1 VTPVRI
7 PQTRTTPR
15 PWESQQGLLRRHQS
29 TRESLGTSIARP
41 GLTRRSND
49 ILEKLSA
56 WRRLPAGAASFS
68 PGSVDRY
75 HKFTQHPWRTS
86 SLIRCV
92 SKSLMLPAGEIPAP
106 ERGTSRPTGN
116 RALGSWR
123 QRHELSVG
131 TSDERAV
138 TQVKRLSLVMI
149 VTRRPTASYWL
160 EGNSRSPQ
168 EAMVTGDCG
177 GVREHGTFGNG
188 SIEEPERSTVVSAR
202 SGNEQS
208 MLDEWNIPEKGKRC
222 SGSRIRW

>member
-1 VTPVRI
+1 
-7 PQTRTTPR
+7 
-15 PWESQQGLLRRHQS
+15 EEHLRR
-29 TRESLGTSIARP
+29 
-41 GLTRRSND
+41 
-49 ILEKLSA
+49 ILKNYEN
-56 WRRLPAGAASFS
+56 ASVIEQRCAYLS
-68 PGSVDRY
+68 PGSAIRR
-75 HKFTQHPWRTS
+75 HKFARHTGRTS
-86 SLIRCV
+86 SSIRCV
-92 SKSLMLPAGEIPAP
+92 RTSLMLPAGEIPAS

-116 RALGSWR
+116 RALVSWR
-123 QRHELSVG
+123 QQHELSVG

-168 EAMVTGDCG
+168 EAMVSGDCG
-177 GVREHGTFGNG
+177 GVREHGTCGNG

-222 SGSRIRW
+222 SGSRNRW

>member
-1 VTPVRI
+1 
-7 PQTRTTPR
+7 
-15 PWESQQGLLRRHQS
+15 
-29 TRESLGTSIARP
+29 
-41 GLTRRSND
+41 
-49 ILEKLSA
+49 
-56 WRRLPAGAASFS
+56 
-68 PGSVDRY
+68 
-75 HKFTQHPWRTS
+75 
-86 SLIRCV
+86 
-92 SKSLMLPAGEIPAP
+92 MLPAGEIPAP

-188 SIEEPERSTVVSAR
+188 SSRNLRDPRWSRLGAETSGVCRTNGTFLRKANAAVEVGFAGSTQSAGKLR
-202 SGNEQS
+202 TRGSGEA
-208 MLDEWNIPEKGKRC
+208 DEG
-222 SGSRIRW
+222 

>member
-1 VTPVRI
+1 
-7 PQTRTTPR
+7 
-15 PWESQQGLLRRHQS
+15 
-29 TRESLGTSIARP
+29 
-41 GLTRRSND
+41 
-49 ILEKLSA
+49 
-56 WRRLPAGAASFS
+56 
-68 PGSVDRY
+68 
-75 HKFTQHPWRTS
+75 
-86 SLIRCV
+86 
-92 SKSLMLPAGEIPAP
+92 MLPAGEIPAP

-138 TQVKRLSLVMI
+138 TQVKRLSLVMV

-160 EGNSRSPQ
+160 EGNNRSPQ

-202 SGNEQS
+202 SGNERS
-208 MLDEWNIPEKGKRC
+208 MLDEWSIPEKGKRC

>member
-1 VTPVRI
+1 
-7 PQTRTTPR
+7 
-15 PWESQQGLLRRHQS
+15 
-29 TRESLGTSIARP
+29 
-41 GLTRRSND
+41 
-49 ILEKLSA
+49 
-56 WRRLPAGAASFS
+56 
-68 PGSVDRY
+68 
-75 HKFTQHPWRTS
+75 
-86 SLIRCV
+86 
-92 SKSLMLPAGEIPAP
+92 MLPAGEIPAP

-188 SIEEPERSTVVSAR
+188 SMEEPERSTVVSAR

>member
-1 VTPVRI
+1 MCTSADKEARTPRSRGRSVVVLCNCVGTHQSLNKDTPVSHPVQRI
-7 PQTRTTPR
+7 GVISSRGILG
-15 PWESQQGLLRRHQS
+15 GLHHQYGCV
-29 TRESLGTSIARP
+29 R
-41 GLTRRSND
+41 
-49 ILEKLSA
+49 K
-56 WRRLPAGAASFS
+56 
-68 PGSVDRY
+68 
-75 HKFTQHPWRTS
+75 
-86 SLIRCV
+86 SLI
-92 SKSLMLPAGEIPAP
+92 LPAGEIPAP

-202 SGNEQS
+202 SGNERS

>member
-1 VTPVRI
+1 
-7 PQTRTTPR
+7 
-15 PWESQQGLLRRHQS
+15 
-29 TRESLGTSIARP
+29 
-41 GLTRRSND
+41 
-49 ILEKLSA
+49 
-56 WRRLPAGAASFS
+56 
-68 PGSVDRY
+68 
-75 HKFTQHPWRTS
+75 
-86 SLIRCV
+86 
-92 SKSLMLPAGEIPAP
+92 MLPAGEIPAP

-177 GVREHGTFGNG
+177 GVREHGTFGEG
-188 SIEEPERSTVVSAR
+188 SIKGPGRSTVVLVRTRGGS
-202 SGNEQS
+202 S
-208 MLDEWNIPEKGKRC
+208 MPDDKDY
-222 SGSRIRW
+222 S

>member
-1 VTPVRI
+1 MAPARI
-7 PQTRTTPR
+7 Y
-15 PWESQQGLLRRHQS
+15 PWRRMRQYRALLRGQ
-29 TRESLGTSIARP
+29 GTSIVD
-41 GLTRRSND
+41 LY
-49 ILEKLSA
+49 
-56 WRRLPAGAASFS
+56 WAGA
-68 PGSVDRY
+68 
-75 HKFTQHPWRTS
+75 S
-86 SLIRCV
+86 SIWCV
-92 SKSLMLPAGEIPAP
+92 RKSLMLPAGEIPAP
-106 ERGTSRPTGN
+106 ERGTSCPTGN
-116 RALGSWR
+116 RALGLWR

-177 GVREHGTFGNG
+177 GGKETGTFGNG

-202 SGNEQS
+202 SGNERS

>member
-1 VTPVRI
+1 
-7 PQTRTTPR
+7 
-15 PWESQQGLLRRHQS
+15 
-29 TRESLGTSIARP
+29 
-41 GLTRRSND
+41 
-49 ILEKLSA
+49 
-56 WRRLPAGAASFS
+56 
-68 PGSVDRY
+68 
-75 HKFTQHPWRTS
+75 
-86 SLIRCV
+86 
-92 SKSLMLPAGEIPAP
+92 MLPAGEIPAS

-116 RALGSWR
+116 RALVSWR
-123 QRHELSVG
+123 QQHELSVG

-188 SIEEPERSTVVSAR
+188 SMEEPERSTVVSAR
-202 SGNEQS
+202 SGNERS

>member
-1 VTPVRI
+1 
-7 PQTRTTPR
+7 
-15 PWESQQGLLRRHQS
+15 
-29 TRESLGTSIARP
+29 
-41 GLTRRSND
+41 
-49 ILEKLSA
+49 
-56 WRRLPAGAASFS
+56 
-68 PGSVDRY
+68 
-75 HKFTQHPWRTS
+75 
-86 SLIRCV
+86 
-92 SKSLMLPAGEIPAP
+92 MLPAGEIPAP

-177 GVREHGTFGNG
+177 GAGEHGTFGNG
-188 SIEEPERSTVVSAR
+188 SIEEPERSTVGSAR
-202 SGNEQS
+202 GGKKRRMSEERNNSE
-208 MLDEWNIPEKGKRC
+208 EGKRW
-222 SGSRIRW
+222 SGRRG

>member
-1 VTPVRI
+1 
-7 PQTRTTPR
+7 
-15 PWESQQGLLRRHQS
+15 
-29 TRESLGTSIARP
+29 
-41 GLTRRSND
+41 
-49 ILEKLSA
+49 
-56 WRRLPAGAASFS
+56 
-68 PGSVDRY
+68 
-75 HKFTQHPWRTS
+75 
-86 SLIRCV
+86 
-92 SKSLMLPAGEIPAP
+92 MLPAGEIPAP

-177 GVREHGTFGNG
+177 GGREHGTVGKG
-188 SIEEPERSTVVSAR
+188 SIEGPERSTGGSAR
-202 SGNEQS
+202 SAKKGG
-208 MLDEWNIPEKGKRC
+208 MLGAWERP
-222 SGSRIRW
+222 